1 MATIKSL
8 DDLKRLKAE
17 ALQKRDAKMT
27 TGQARI
33 VVAMGTC
40 GIAAGARDAMK
51 AILDLIEADQLQGI
65 VVTQTGCIG
74 QCEWEPIVK
83 VTVGDQPKVTYGKVS
98 PDKRPADL
106 EGTRRR
112 RAGGQEFG
120 GAGVVSDQ
128 LGIRD

>member
-17 ALQKRDAKMT
+17 ALQKRDAKVT
-27 TGQARI
+27 TGQARV

-51 AILDLIEADQLQGI
+51 AILDAIEADQLQGI

-83 VTVGDQPKVTYGKVS
+83 VTVGDQPEVIYGKVS
-98 PDKRPADL
+98 PDKARQIVK
-106 EGTRRR
+106 EH
-112 RAGGQEFG
+112 
-120 GAGVVSDQ
+120 VVSGQ
-128 LGIRD
+128 VVKGSVLPA